1 MKSKQVPACFWGEAV
16 ATVVYVLN
24 RSPTKSLNGVTPYEA
39 WYGKKPNVKH
49 MKIFGCIGHVKKLG
63 PGIQKL
69 SDRSQRMVFIGYE
82 EGTKGYRLL
91 EHVSKTQHI
100 SRDVIFEEDQSWD
113 WTSFSAENNQPD
125 QFVVEFP
132 VIVADPKIG
141 ADAAEQAPDSPG
153 GQSSGSKPASNT
165 IREFSRISWCPYT
178 RSISSSTHSSVGN
191 TTTGIVS

>member
-1 MKSKQVPACFWGEAV
+1 M
-16 ATVVYVLN
+16 LN

-91 EHVSKTQHI
+91 EPVSKTLHI
-100 SRDVIFEEDQSWD
+100 SRDVIFEEDQAWD
-113 WTSFSAENNQPD
+113 WTSFSTENNQPD
-125 QFVVEFP
+125 QPDQF
-132 VIVADPKIG
+132 VADPTIG
-141 ADAAEQAPDSPG
+141 ADAAEQALDSPR

-191 TTTGIVS
+191 TTIGTVS